1 MCDINGP
8 GRGHPGPWGKFAGRG
23 ADRAKSWN
31 GGLTNKAV
39 PAMVPPMKEP
49 VDLPV
54 EKTTVYLVSSDY
66 RRIKALARSEGR
78 SAADL
83 VREAV
88 ALYVARRG
96 TGARP
101 ASVGIGRSGRGDLSE
116 RAEDLLAEMPRH
128 P

>member
-1 MCDINGP
+1 
-8 GRGHPGPWGKFAGRG
+8 
-23 ADRAKSWN
+23 
-31 GGLTNKAV
+31 
-39 PAMVPPMKEP
+39 MVPPMDE
-49 VDLPV
+49 LGERPV

-66 RRIKALARSEGR
+66 RRLKALARSEGR

-88 ALYVARRG
+88 ALYVARKG

-101 ASVGIGRSGRGDLSE
+101 ASVGAGRSGRGDLSE
-116 RAEDLLAEMPRH
+116 RAEDLLAEMPRN

>member
-1 MCDINGP
+1 M
-8 GRGHPGPWGKFAGRG
+8 GRGW
-23 ADRAKSWN
+23 
-31 GGLTNKAV
+31 LTIRST
-39 PAMVPPMKEP
+39 PAMVPPMNEP

-66 RRIKALARSEGR
+66 RRLKALARSEGR

-88 ALYVARRG
+88 ALYVARKG
-96 TGARP
+96 TGALP

-116 RAEDLLAEMPRH
+116 KAEDLLAEMPRH